1 MTAPTLLVSQSGQL
15 TQGLSAIVSAHS
27 DGPVT
32 TFVTDRPEDNQY
44 YLSPATVEAVEQRCS
59 DSDDGPATVVVDGE
73 MHPGQSVDLQTR
85 LSPVTVRDKRA
96 AVWEWLGEANPVAA
110 TCLELQQARIAR
122 RGAAAEQRDAAEQ
135 GPSGTSGSVTAHDER
150 IQELRDTLEKRR
162 TAARQRVQTSYS
174 SVDGRVVLLGRVS
187 APTTP
192 IWAALTETTAT
203 ATVGRPAQPT
213 TATATVGPHTLAVT
227 DTPGILGSHGVPD
240 WLQNALPG
248 LTAAIEQATCV
259 LGVGEGCETLLTAVA
274 EEFDVRCR
282 TLPSDTESA
291 ARDALDTLLE
301 TSEFAVK
308 LPYSDA
314 AHALVSDLHGEATV
328 HATEYDDAIY
338 VRVEVSQATA
348 RDLHRRVSEVDG
360 DVQPYNSSE

>member
-1 MTAPTLLVSQSGQL
+1 MTTPTLLVSQSGQL

-32 TFVTDRPEDNQY
+32 TFVTDRSEDNQY
-44 YLSPATVEAVEQRCS
+44 YLSPATVEAVEQCCS
-59 DSDDGPATVVVDGE
+59 DSDDEPAAVVVDGE

-96 AVWEWLGEANPVAA
+96 VVWEWLGEVNPVAA
-110 TCLELQQARIAR
+110 TRLELQQARIAR
-122 RGAAAEQRDAAEQ
+122 RAAAAEQRDAAEQ
-135 GPSGTSGSVTAHDER
+135 GPSGTSGSVEAHDER
-150 IQELRDTLEKRR
+150 IQELRATLEERR

-174 SVDGRVVLLGRVS
+174 GVDGRAVLLGRVS
-187 APTTP
+187 GPTTSV
-192 IWAALTETTAT
+192 WADLSETTAT

-227 DTPGILGSHGVPD
+227 DTPGIPGSHGVPD
-240 WLQNALPG
+240 WLHSALPG

-259 LGVGEGCETLLTAVA
+259 LGVGEGCETLLTTVA

-282 TLPSDTESA
+282 NMPSDTGSA
-291 ARDALDTLLE
+291 ARDALDALLE

-338 VRVEVSQATA
+338 IRVEVSQTA
-348 RDLHRRVSEVDG
+348 ERDLRRRVSGVDG
-360 DVQPYNSSE
+360 DVQPYRSSG